1 MYTFNKYNNPILLWY
16 GEGVE
21 YENDEEKVQNNVQ
34 ICRCISNNM
43 WLLSNVKISIYI
55 FVFIYNIA

>member
-1 MYTFNKYNNPILLWY
+1 MYTLNKYNNPILLWY

-21 YENDEEKVQNNVQ
+21 YKNDEEKVQNNVQ

-43 WLLSNVKISIYI
+43 RLLSNVKISIYYFCI
-55 FVFIYNIA
+55 CI